1 MEKDVPYIVY
11 ESEAARHERT
21 VKRLITALLIAIL
34 LIVGSNLAWLYVWN
48 QYDFSSES
56 VSVETDDNINTNLLG
71 ANASVN
77 GRLYVRRGW
86 RKLSSF
92 NVGRKGKAKNVYCP

>member
-34 LIVGSNLAWLYVWN
+34 LIVGSNLAWLYVFN
-48 QYDFSSES
+48 QYDISSETVTIQNDGDAEHS
-56 VSVETDDNINTNLLG
+56 NLIGAG
-71 ANASVN
+71 ANASGVIN
-77 GRLYVRRGW
+77 NAAEDT
-86 RKLSSF
+86 SEIE
-92 NVGRKGKAKNVYCP
+92 NND

>member
-11 ESEAARHERT
+11 EGEAARHERT

-48 QYDFSSES
+48 QYDFSSEEY
-56 VSVETDDNINTNLLG
+56 VVENEGNSNLLG
-71 ANASVN
+71 AGASMN
-77 GRLYVRRGW
+77 GVTNGIEDGVQ
-86 RKLSSF
+86 KEDS
-92 NVGRKGKAKNVYCP
+92 N

>member
-48 QYDFSSES
+48 QYDFTSES
-56 VSVETDDNINTNLLG
+56 YTVENDGNSNLLG
-71 ANASVN
+71 AGASMN
-77 GRLYVRRGW
+77 GVTNGIEN
-86 RKLSSF
+86 SVQEEDS
-92 NVGRKGKAKNVYCP
+92 N

>member
-34 LIVGSNLAWLYVWN
+34 LIVGSNLAWLWVWN
-48 QYDFSSES
+48 QYDFSSEEY
-56 VSVETDDNINTNLLG
+56 VVENDGNSNLLG
-71 ANASVN
+71 AGASMN
-77 GRLYVRRGW
+77 GVTNGIEDGVQ
-86 RKLSSF
+86 KEDS
-92 NVGRKGKAKNVYCP
+92 N